1 MIAIVTDSSACLY
14 KAEADRLGVTV
25 VPMSYSLPGQPSY
38 NENYMDTSG
47 NFEMVIAR
55 NLSRLRTSQA
65 TFSAFMST
73 FNDLIDSGMQVL
85 CLTISSRLSGTY
97 GNARMSAKETD
108 PENIAVVDTMTT
120 GGGMYMMILEA
131 RRLINQGL
139 SLHETANALRRM
151 RSRVHTTFTVDD
163 ITPLRRSGRLGNV
176 RMSISTILNI
186 RPVLKCEDGCIVAGG
201 IARGKHDQYKM
212 LLKTLPAAPCR
223 CVVEG
228 FMADEYMNELK
239 LRVEAAG
246 HEVCVRKLGPV
257 LGVHLGI
264 GSLGLAW
271 CESETADTAQK

>member
-1 MIAIVTDSSACLY
+1 M
-14 KAEADRLGVTV
+14 
-25 VPMSYSLPGQPSY
+25 
-38 NENYMDTSG
+38 
-47 NFEMVIAR
+47 
-55 NLSRLRTSQA
+55 
-65 TFSAFMST
+65 
-73 FNDLIDSGMQVL
+73 
-85 CLTISSRLSGTY
+85 
-97 GNARMSAKETD
+97 
-108 PENIAVVDTMTT
+108 
-120 GGGMYMMILEA
+120 
-131 RRLINQGL
+131 
-139 SLHETANALRRM
+139 
-151 RSRVHTTFTVDD
+151 HTTFTVDD

-212 LLKTLPAAPCR
+212 LLTTLPAAPCR

-228 FMADEYMNELK
+228 FMANEHMTELK

-271 CESETADTAQK
+271 CESETADAAQE